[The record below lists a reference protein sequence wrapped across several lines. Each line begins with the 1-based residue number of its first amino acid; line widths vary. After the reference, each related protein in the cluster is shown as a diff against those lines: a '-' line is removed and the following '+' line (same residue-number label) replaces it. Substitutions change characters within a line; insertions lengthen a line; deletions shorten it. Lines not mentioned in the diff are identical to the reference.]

1 MKKICIELLSKF
13 VSRSARVA
21 LVLLVS
27 ASKLLSQ
34 EIEWQNT
41 IGGGQDDQ
49 LYSIQQTAD
58 GGYILGGRSRSNISG
73 DKTENCS
80 AIGDYWIVKTDD
92 MGNIQWQNTISGAWG
107 DDVLKSIQQTT
118 DGGYIIGG
126 YSNSSISGDKTEN
139 CIGSF
144 DYWIVKI
151 SGTGTI
157 QWENTIGG
165 DSDDYLSSIKQT
177 YRWRLY
183 FRWISLSQAFPV
195 IKLKIVWGSM
205 IIG

>member
-1 MKKICIELLSKF
+1 MIWEISNG
-13 VSRSARVA
+13 RI
-21 LVLLVS
+21 LLVGHGS
-27 ASKLLSQ
+27 
-34 EIEWQNT
+34 
-41 IGGGQDDQ
+41 
-49 LYSIQQTAD
+49 
-58 GGYILGGRSRSNISG
+58 
-73 DKTENCS
+73 
-80 AIGDYWIVKTDD
+80 
-92 MGNIQWQNTISGAWG
+92 

-157 QWENTIGG
+157 QWQNTIGG

-177 YRWRLY
+177 SDGGYILGGY
-183 FRWISLSQAFPV
+183 SKSIISGDKIENSMGLHDYWIVKTNSLGNIQ
-195 IKLKIVWGSM
+195 WQNT
-205 IIG
+205 IGGNY